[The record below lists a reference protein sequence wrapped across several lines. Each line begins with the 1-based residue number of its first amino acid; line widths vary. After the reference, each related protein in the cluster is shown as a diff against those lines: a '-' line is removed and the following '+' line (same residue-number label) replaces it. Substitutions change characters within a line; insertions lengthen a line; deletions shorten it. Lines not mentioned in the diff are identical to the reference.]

1 MEQFTIVTRQIAV
14 WIGQWLAL
22 CSQNWLLTI
31 LMFLMVLSLIVSVI
45 LNIRGGN

>member
-22 CSQNWLLTI
+22 CGQNWLLTI

-45 LNIRGGN
+45 INIRGGN